1 MTDSRPALQLLNQ
14 VFSEQQLTQYA
25 GLGTYLREGGSIF
38 SLVEK
43 GVQGLVMDYGISP
56 DDARRFLRRANSMAI
71 YVRRQF
77 IEHSLHGDKA
87 EGAGPR
93 SGLLSMV
100 DGPSFERLFSPR
112 FDSLCPPDAL
122 ESLASPVAYLIELL
136 RWIQRRIESL
146 QNTDGKLLLHD
157 RRKDLKPLAVDF
169 NAVHRSVS
177 SVDIIVPVLETFI
190 NQYGEESGSRDDADL
205 EQAMIDARYPNG
217 LPYYQHWV
225 TLDAVARH
233 HGLSVG
239 NFAHM
244 VDNSFP
250 YFLQDQAWDNDAA
263 RALAHASRLGPYQR
277 TLLTEDP
284 PAFTD
289 MEGFYARNF
298 GADGV
303 TWQNLNQVP
312 FFGGRTKLD
321 TPGLEAL
328 LSVRSFAP
336 VRSANVT
343 FQGSAPVEPESGR
356 SGSVYLNANTHPGVS
371 IADGVGEPSFLHRL
385 TADPDNTTG
394 FDRYDRMNRKL
405 RLDQWLEL
413 PSEQVDALLVAAI
426 RAEARG
432 GAQAAAWQITER
444 VVHAL
449 GLFQSLR
456 ERYGCT
462 AQDFAVFIDELSIYG
477 RGEALSQFDQVFNGQ
492 GDYRQALVLDNDTF
506 PVLPA
511 QGVPDLTVIQICSA
525 LAIDLQTYSY
535 LALAIAEAQ
544 SVAGNNLTRNA
555 ATLSS
560 FYRLVK
566 LPRLLGITPV
576 EGVLMLTLLGGE
588 SWLDGLAGAPL
599 ISRFPLNTA
608 IVSTPDAL
616 NLIYAMHSCAG
627 WCADRNIPV
636 LWMLQQVSAPQA
648 LAAVSDNERQLFEQ
662 VRNLLP
668 GALFTNAALLA
679 AGVPA
684 LAGASWLGLL
694 TALVDPDG
702 LIQAPTGTEAEYL
715 VFARVA
721 LDQAVKDGLGES
733 NASVRAVIVE
743 KMLTVL
749 LQARETQVSVVKEC
763 LAVYAG
769 VNAEQALLVLA
780 WANATVYWLLRQV
793 LERTGLDLDESVRG
807 RNEQSDPLLTLLAD
821 VRRRSAVVTKL
832 ELGAELL
839 QDYLDYGHRAWL
851 NQDDKHAFTVST
863 LYYLTSLTRAFE
875 LSEQPAQKLLA
886 YLREV
891 NALPSALTGHAL
903 LLAQQAASIRL
914 AEFFDWSVQEVRECV
929 GRIDPQL
936 KVLKNLT
943 QLDLLMRVRVL
954 ARHTGMDALTI
965 FLIGTLPETVD
976 KTKYKD
982 AAEHALLSLSET
994 PAPEL
999 AFSEDLKQLV
1009 TMTCTV
1015 KDNKNEVIAN
1025 KPGATITFIV
1035 TLRGI
1040 DGQPLSGVNVYWSAT
1055 LGSIASAATQ
1065 PDGTVEAQFIPGNV
1079 MGTDTPLYWLDLF
1092 EPKYAPPINVIAD
1105 NASLQFPP
1113 PLMARVPL
1121 GPVAFG
1127 EEIELYATLMDDYRN
1142 LGKNSLVR
1150 WSSES
1155 EASGIAPPLLVIRPA
1170 QGYTNQE
1177 GLTRVFVSSP
1187 TGGKFAISVRSEASD
1202 SGGNFETIT
1211 FDGQA
1216 AGL

>member
-25 GLGTYLREGGSIF
+25 DLGTYLEKGGSIF
-38 SLVEK
+38 PLVEK
-43 GVQGLVMDYGISP
+43 GVQGLVRDYCISP
-56 DDARRFLRRANSMAI
+56 DDARQFLRRANSMAI

-77 IEHSLHGDKA
+77 IEHSLHSDKA

-136 RWIQRRIESL
+136 RWIEQHIESL
-146 QNTDGKLLLHD
+146 SNTDGKLLLHD
-157 RRKDLKPLAVDF
+157 RRKDLKLLAVDF

-177 SVDIIVPVLETFI
+177 SVDIIVSVLETFI
-190 NQYGEESGSRDDADL
+190 KAHQAQTDL
-205 EQAMIDARYPNG
+205 EQAMIEARYPNG

-244 VDNSFP
+244 VDITFP
-250 YFLQDQAWDNDAA
+250 YFLQDQAWDNDAG

-277 TLLTEDP
+277 QLLTEGP
-284 PAFTD
+284 PALAD
-289 MEGFYARNF
+289 KEKFYIRNF
-298 GADGV
+298 GTDEL

-312 FFGGRTKLD
+312 FFGERTKLD

-343 FQGSAPVEPESGR
+343 YPESVPAEPESGR
-356 SGSVYLNANTHPGVS
+356 SGSVYLNANTHPAVS
-371 IADGVGEPSFLHRL
+371 ITGVGDGPSVLHRL
-385 TADPDNTTG
+385 TADPSVAIG
-394 FDRYDRMNRKL
+394 LDRYDRMNRKL

-426 RAEARG
+426 RAEVRG
-432 GAQAAAWQITER
+432 GAQATAWRITER
-444 VVHAL
+444 TVHAL

-456 ERYGCT
+456 ERYKCT
-462 AQDFAVFIDELSIYG
+462 AQEFAVFIDELSIYG

-492 GDYRQALVLDNDTF
+492 GNYPQPLKLDGNTF
-506 PVLPA
+506 PVLPT
-511 QGVPDLTVIQICSA
+511 QGVPDLTVIQICNA
-525 LAIDLQTYSY
+525 LVIDLQTYSY
-535 LALAIAEAQ
+535 LALAIAGAQ
-544 SVAGNNLTRNA
+544 GVEDNNLLRNA

-576 EGVLMLTLLGGE
+576 EGVLMLTLLGGK
-588 SWLDGLAGAPL
+588 SWLDGLAGAPR
-599 ISRFPLNTA
+599 INPASVN
-608 IVSTPDAL
+608 TPDAL
-616 NLIYAMHSCAG
+616 TLIYAMHSCAG

-636 LWMLQQVSAPQA
+636 LWMLQQVSEPQA
-648 LAAVSDNERQLFEQ
+648 LAAASDKERQLFEQ
-662 VRNLLP
+662 VRNLLS
-668 GALFTNAALLA
+668 GALFTNAALLMT
-679 AGVPA
+679 GVPA
-684 LAGASWLGLL
+684 LPGASWLDLL

-702 LIQAPTGTEAEYL
+702 LVVAQTGTEADYL
-715 VFARVA
+715 DVARLT

-733 NASVRAVIVE
+733 NASVRAGIVE

-780 WANATVYWLLRQV
+780 WANATVYRLLRQV
-793 LERTGLDLDESVRG
+793 IERMGLDLDESVRG
-807 RNEQSDPLLTLLAD
+807 RNEQPDPLLKLLAD
-821 VRRRSAVVTKL
+821 VHRRSAVVAKL
-832 ELGAELL
+832 DLGAELL
-839 QDYLDYGHRAWL
+839 QDYLDYGHKAWL
-851 NQDDKHAFTVST
+851 GQDDKHAFTVRT
-863 LYYLTSLTRAFE
+863 LYYLTSLARAFE
-875 LSEQPAQKLLA
+875 LSKQPAQKLLD

-891 NALPSALTGHAL
+891 NALPDPLGEHATR
-903 LLAQQAASIRL
+903 LAQQAASIRL

-954 ARHTGMDALTI
+954 ATHTGMDALTI
-965 FLIGTLPETVD
+965 FLIGTLPEAVD
-976 KTKYKD
+976 KPAYNT

-994 PAPEL
+994 LAPVL

-1015 KDNKNEVIAN
+1015 DNTEVVAN
-1025 KPGATITFIV
+1025 KPEDKITFTV
-1035 TLRGI
+1035 TLTDI
-1040 DGQPLSGVNVYWSAT
+1040 NEQPLSGVNVYWSAA
-1055 LGSIASAATQ
+1055 LGSIATAATE
-1065 PDGTVEAQFIPGNV
+1065 PNGTVKAQFIPGKV
-1079 MGTDTPLYWLDLF
+1079 MGTDTPLFWLDLF
-1092 EPKYAPPINVIAD
+1092 EPQYADTINVIAD
-1105 NASLQFPP
+1105 HLTLQFPQ

-1121 GPVAFG
+1121 GAVAFG
-1127 EEIELYATLMDDYRN
+1127 EEIELYATLMDSFKN

-1150 WSSES
+1150 WTSKPLPPSDIAD
-1155 EASGIAPPLLVIRPA
+1155 ASLIIRPA
-1170 QGYTNQE
+1170 QAYTNQE

-1187 TGGKFAISVRSEASD
+1187 TGGKFEISVLSEVAESRSHFAA
-1202 SGGNFETIT
+1202 IT
-1211 FDGQA
+1211 FDGEE
-1216 AGL
+1216 AGR